1 MVFVVFWAMLI
12 GLIVL
17 IKINRKSEE
26 EMERKRKAK
35 SITAKRV
42 LELVE
47 EDDRRQEELEED
59 DDL

>member
-17 IKINRKSEE
+17 IKINRKSEL
-26 EMERKRKAK
+26 EMERKRKAET
-35 SITAKRV
+35 ITAKRV

-47 EDDRRQEELEED
+47 EDDRRQEEFDD

>member
-17 IKINRKSEE
+17 IKINRKSEL
-26 EMERKRKAK
+26 EMERKRKAN
-35 SITAKRV
+35 TMTTKRV

-47 EDDRRQEELEED
+47 EDDRRQQEFDD

>member
-1 MVFVVFWAMLI
+1 MAFVVFWAMLI

-17 IKINRKSEE
+17 IRINRKSEL
-26 EMERKRKAK
+26 EMERKRKAET
-35 SITAKRV
+35 ITAKRV

-47 EDDRRQEELEED
+47 EDDRRQEEFDDD

>member
-17 IKINRKSEE
+17 IKINRKSEL
-26 EMERKRKAK
+26 EMERKRKAET
-35 SITAKRV
+35 ITAKRV

-47 EDDRRQEELEED
+47 EDDRRQEEFDDED
-59 DDL
+59 L

>member
-17 IKINRKSEE
+17 IKINRKSEL
-26 EMERKRKAK
+26 EMERKRKAEE
-35 SITAKRV
+35 ILAKRV

-47 EDDRRQEELEED
+47 EDDRRQEEFDD